1 MTETTPKTNIG
12 MNYGLIAGLIITVI
26 SLLQYL
32 GGLDTYLSP
41 VSYVSYLVVI
51 TMAVLA
57 VLKVRRANEGFLEF
71 AAALRVKFTVFC
83 HSLAV
88 TDTLHLPVVQLH

>member
-1 MTETTPKTNIG
+1 MTETAPKTNIG

-51 TMAVLA
+51 TKAFLNSA
-57 VLKVRRANEGFLEF
+57 RRSRSRSPFL
-71 AAALRVKFTVFC
+71 R
-83 HSLAV
+83 
-88 TDTLHLPVVQLH
+88 